1 MNIAVI
7 PARGGSKRIPRKN
20 IRLFHGLPVIAYAIK
35 AAKESGVFSEVFIST
50 DDQEIAEVAESF
62 GATIPW
68 LRPKK
73 LSDDHTST
81 ISVMKDAVYKLKS
94 KVNDLENVCCIY
106 PATPLL
112 KPIFIS
118 QGLQILKMG
127 DWDYVLS
134 ASRAET
140 PPERFFS
147 LNAAS
152 GVDMH
157 FPEQELTRTQDFVP
171 SYHDAGQFYW
181 GKKSSWESGLPIF
194 SSASTIIEIPNEL
207 SVDIDTMDD
216 WHRAERLFEIQKD
229 F

>member
-1 MNIAVI
+1 
-7 PARGGSKRIPRKN
+7 
-20 IRLFHGLPVIAYAIK
+20 
-35 AAKESGVFSEVFIST
+35 
-50 DDQEIAEVAESF
+50 
-62 GATIPW
+62 
-68 LRPKK
+68 
-73 LSDDHTST
+73 
-81 ISVMKDAVYKLKS
+81 
-94 KVNDLENVCCIY
+94 
-106 PATPLL
+106 
-112 KPIFIS
+112 
-118 QGLQILKMG
+118 MG

-134 ASRAET
+134 ACRAEN

-152 GVDMH
+152 GVDMY

-181 GKKSSWESGLPIF
+181 GRKSSWESGLPIF